1 MNWKVEND
9 VREARPAAGP
19 RPASPLTCSC
29 HVGRGGTQREPASH
43 QIGGRGALRPLGRGK
58 AHAAR
63 AFEVPNRRGKGSV
76 RVRKRVCSRSRY
88 DKVIARRWRGSTRTQ
103 ICSRGCRRGTSSLF
117 LISRLQLFGESKE
130 HAGKRARSANAGSSL
145 AAPTISVEGTPGGT
159 NAMIPETWLKQEFTD
174 FPTGFTSKIGVFPAG
189 RNPAG
194 SVLPPQ
200 TQHVSQGVDD
210 DRAIANVRA
219 FRGPQETA

>member
-103 ICSRGCRRGTSSLF
+103 ICSMQQGLPARHQLSLLDLSAPAVRGKQRACGQTGKECESGP
-117 LISRLQLFGESKE
+117 LIGSADRLQG
-130 HAGKRARSANAGSSL
+130 GDIRRSQRHEF
-145 AAPTISVEGTPGGT
+145 PKPG
-159 NAMIPETWLKQEFTD
+159 
-174 FPTGFTSKIGVFPAG
+174 
-189 RNPAG
+189 
-194 SVLPPQ
+194 
-200 TQHVSQGVDD
+200 
-210 DRAIANVRA
+210 
-219 FRGPQETA
+219 